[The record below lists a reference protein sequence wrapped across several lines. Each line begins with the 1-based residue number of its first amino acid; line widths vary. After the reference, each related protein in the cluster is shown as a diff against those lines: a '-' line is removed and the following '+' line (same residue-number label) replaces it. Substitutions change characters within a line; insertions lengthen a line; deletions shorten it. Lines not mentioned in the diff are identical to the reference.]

1 MMLIAF
7 ITTILVSLSFEQKV
21 TYTFPEFPYKET
33 NKNVSSPI
41 QVFLVLIRTVIGG
54 NV

>member
-1 MMLIAF
+1 MLIAF

-33 NKNVSSPI
+33 NKNVSSTI
-41 QVFLVLIRTVIGG
+41 QFIGIFG
-54 NV
+54 INSYCYRR